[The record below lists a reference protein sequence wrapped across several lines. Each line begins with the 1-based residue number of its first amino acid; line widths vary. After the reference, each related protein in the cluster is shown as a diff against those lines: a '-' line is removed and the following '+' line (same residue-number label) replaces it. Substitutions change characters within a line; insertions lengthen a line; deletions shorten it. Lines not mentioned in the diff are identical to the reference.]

1 MPLMYGR
8 ARQLADELSL
18 MCGRFTL
25 TRQDRVSLA
34 RELGVPVGQLPEDK
48 YRPRYNIAPT
58 NRHWVVRMEYE
69 DRELL
74 RARWGLINHWAKDSK
89 VGYRQI
95 NARAET
101 LEKRPAFRDAFK
113 KRRCVVPADGF
124 YEWAGSKGER
134 QPIWFHRPDGGLIL
148 FAGLYESWQP
158 EPGEWEPTFTIITTD
173 ANATLEPVHNRMPV
187 ILPDQAVDDWL
198 YARSSDPAALK
209 ELLVPAE
216 NDLLVGTPVSTRV
229 NSIKNDDPA
238 CLEPL
243 V

>member
-1 MPLMYGR
+1 
-8 ARQLADELSL
+8 

-25 TRQDRVSLA
+25 TRQDRVELA
-34 RELGVPVGQLPEDK
+34 RELGVPADQLGEFD
-48 YRPRYNIAPT
+48 YRPRYNIAPSSA
-58 NRHWVVRMEYE
+58 HWIMRMEYE

-74 RARWGLINHWAKDSK
+74 RARWGLINHWAKDRK

-124 YEWAGSKGER
+124 YEWTEHKGAR

-148 FAGLYESWQP
+148 FAGLNESWQP
-158 EPGEWEPTFTIITTD
+158 APGEWEPTFTIITTA
-173 ANATLEPVHNRMPV
+173 ANATLEPVHDRMPV
-187 ILPDQAVDDWL
+187 ILPQEVVDEWL
-198 YARSSDPAALK
+198 YPRQDDVAALSS
-209 ELLVPAE
+209 LLVPASD
-216 NDLLVGTPVSTRV
+216 DLLVGTPVSPRV
-229 NSIKNDDPA
+229 NSVKNDDAA

-243 V
+243 R